1 MHVHKKTTT
10 HPHTMGGWWAVH
22 GYGLR
27 PQLIKL

>member
-1 MHVHKKTTT
+1 MHEHKKKT